1 MNSPRF
7 AVIAGLILAAAASRL
22 LPHPPNFTPVGALAL
37 FGGACLAD
45 KRLAFLVPLAAMFL
59 SDLVLGLHRG
69 MPVIYLCFALVVCL
83 GFRLRC
89 HRRPLPVAA
98 AAVAGALLF
107 YLVSNFGVWARGRL
121 YPLTL
126 DGLATCYGAALP
138 FLQNMLLGNLVY
150 AALLFGGLAVT
161 EQRFPNVREP
171 QPALP

>member
-7 AVIAGLILAAAASRL
+7 AIIAGLILASAASRL
-22 LPHPPNFTPVGALAL
+22 LPHQPNFTPIGAVAL

-45 KRLAFLVPLAAMFL
+45 RRLAFLVPLAAMFL

-69 MPVIYLCFALVVCL
+69 MPVVYLCFGLVVCL

-98 AAVAGALLF
+98 AAVAGALQF
-107 YLVSNFGVWARGRL
+107 YLVTNFGVWSHGKL

-126 DGLATCYGAALP
+126 DGLAACYVAALP
-138 FLQNMLLGNLVY
+138 FLQNMLLGNLGY
-150 AALLFGGLAVT
+150 AALLFGGLALA
-161 EQRFPNVREP
+161 ERQFPTVREA
-171 QPALP
+171 QPSYA

>member
-7 AVIAGLILAAAASRL
+7 AIIAGLILAAAASRL
-22 LPHPPNFTPVGALAL
+22 LPHPPNFTPVGAVAL

-45 KRLAFLVPLAAMFL
+45 RRLAFLVPLAAMFM

-69 MPVIYLCFALVVCL
+69 MPVVYLCFALMVCL

-89 HRRPLPVAA
+89 HRRPLPVTA

-107 YLVSNFGVWARGRL
+107 YLVTNFAVWSHGKL

-126 DGLATCYGAALP
+126 DGLAACYVAALP
-138 FLQNMLLGNLVY
+138 FLQNMLLGNLGY
-150 AALLFGGLAVT
+150 AALLFGGLALA
-161 EQRFPNVREP
+161 ERQFPTVREP
-171 QPALP
+171 QLALP

>member
-1 MNSPRF
+1 MDSPRF
-7 AVIAGLILAAAASRL
+7 AIIAGLILAAAASRL
-22 LPHPPNFTPVGALAL
+22 LPHPPNFTPIGAVAL

-45 KRLAFLVPLAAMFL
+45 RRLAFLVPLAAMFM

-69 MPVIYLCFALVVCL
+69 MPVVYLCFALMACL

-107 YLVSNFGVWARGRL
+107 YLVTNFAVWSHGKL

-126 DGLATCYGAALP
+126 DGLAACYVAAVP
-138 FLQNMLLGNLVY
+138 FLQNMLLGNLGY
-150 AALLFGGLAVT
+150 AALLYGGLALA
-161 EQRFPNVREP
+161 ERQFPTVREP
-171 QPALP
+171 QLALP

>member
-22 LPHPPNFTPVGALAL
+22 LPHPPNFTPVGAVAL

-107 YLVSNFGVWARGRL
+107 YLVSNFGVWARGRM
-121 YPLTL
+121 YPLTI
-126 DGLATCYGAALP
+126 DGLAACYVAALP
-138 FLQNMLLGNLVY
+138 FLQNMLLGNLGY
-150 AALLFGGLAVT
+150 AALLFGGLAVA

-171 QPALP
+171 QPALT